1 MWTEKTGVLQTELEA
16 LIEDKP
22 EEMERMARDAIA
34 PFYDPTL
41 AERVTRARERWEREA
56 QALIDART
64 ADDHE
69 LASLRADALA
79 AARLYRE
86 SDPKPVIAQLA
97 RQLNVH
103 PEALPNWIRQ
113 DDADRGEPHD
123 PPTTEMLE
131 ENRRLRAE
139 VKELRAARNAGYK
152 N

>member
-64 ADDHE
+64 AKTTNSP
-69 LASLRADALA
+69 ACG
-79 AARLYRE
+79 
-86 SDPKPVIAQLA
+86 PKRSPRSTGSGVLPPLF
-97 RQLNVH
+97 RR
-103 PEALPNWIRQ
+103 LPNQ
-113 DDADRGEPHD
+113 
-123 PPTTEMLE
+123 
-131 ENRRLRAE
+131 
-139 VKELRAARNAGYK
+139 V
-152 N
+152 